1 MNAKSFVKKC
11 VGFLFAVMLASCGG
25 SNVYEMVP
33 TDAQF
38 AVKVD
43 AKSLLQKSLGDKEGN
58 VKVVLNELKSAC
70 DDDFENEDLARII
83 KGIIDDPEASGVSFN
98 VPFVVSGKGNI
109 EDGEV
114 DIYITI
120 PLANAKKFKEFTE
133 ALYKESKDFS
143 EEDYWAP
150 EPKRFN
156 LDNEK
161 DGYYFGDFIGE
172 DMCLGIDKKVAVIY
186 VSSEGLGENL
196 KKGKRVLNNLFAQE
210 DGCVASGFK
219 EFKEA
224 DNDVSVWVS
233 CGNIIKEL
241 MKIYKYDLGIFYKE
255 LSAKSG
261 IYTDAYYLM
270 NVNFEMGK
278 TIVEGTYGGSKELK
292 NLISKYYTASSS
304 KYFKY
309 MPKNAVAAVNIGFD
323 QDVFVDVWGELLKQ
337 GESME
342 DILDELK
349 SEYGVNE
356 KLLKGLPGV
365 VTAALSLSPDENNPS
380 FAVAV
385 ECNKEVFGVLDDVIE
400 DFGFEK
406 EGNAYV
412 YEDWSDTQY
421 YLAYVDGLI
430 LFMDGQTWK
439 LSQGKALKDNYNAAS
454 TSSII
459 SKGGFAID
467 LTALPKESLED
478 FSDEIGVESQD
489 LLGFISSVNVIYDK
503 ASFKLECNMGDKK
516 SYILQKFVD
525 VVAEYIAE

>member
-11 VGFLFAVMLASCGG
+11 AVFLFAVALASCGG
-25 SNVYEMVP
+25 SNVYEMIP

-58 VKVVLNELKSAC
+58 TKVILNELKSAC
-70 DDDFENEDLARII
+70 DDDFENEELARII
-83 KGIIDDPEASGVSFN
+83 KDIIDDPQVSGINLN
-98 VPFVVSGKGNI
+98 VPFVASGKGNI
-109 EDGEV
+109 EDEKV
-114 DIYITI
+114 DVYIAFS
-120 PLANAKKFKEFTE
+120 LANTKKFKDFVE

-143 EEDYWAP
+143 EEHYWAS
-150 EPKRFN
+150 EPKRFS

-161 DGYYFGDFIGE
+161 EGYYLGDFIGE
-172 DMCLGIDKKVAVIY
+172 DLCLGIDKKVAVIY

-196 KKGKRVLNNLFAQE
+196 KKGKRALNNLFTQE
-210 DGCVASGFK
+210 DGCAASGFK

-233 CGNIIKEL
+233 CGTAIKEL
-241 MKIYKYDLGIFYKE
+241 LKIYKYDLGVFYKE
-255 LSAKSG
+255 LSAKSE
-261 IYTDAYYLM
+261 IYADAYYLM

-292 NLISKYYTASSS
+292 NLISKYYTTSSS

-309 MPKNAVAAVNIGFD
+309 MPKNAVAAVNLGFD
-323 QDVFVDVWGELLKQ
+323 QDVFVDIWGELLKQ
-337 GESME
+337 GELME

-365 VTAALSLSPDENNPS
+365 VTAALSLSSDENTPS

-385 ECNKEVFGVLDDVIE
+385 ECSKEVFGVLDDVIE
-400 DFGFEK
+400 NFGFEK

-412 YEDWSDTQY
+412 YEEEWSDTQY
-421 YLAYVDGLI
+421 
-430 LFMDGQTWK
+430 
-439 LSQGKALKDNYNAAS
+439 
-454 TSSII
+454 
-459 SKGGFAID
+459 
-467 LTALPKESLED
+467 
-478 FSDEIGVESQD
+478 
-489 LLGFISSVNVIYDK
+489 
-503 ASFKLECNMGDKK
+503 
-516 SYILQKFVD
+516 
-525 VVAEYIAE
+525 